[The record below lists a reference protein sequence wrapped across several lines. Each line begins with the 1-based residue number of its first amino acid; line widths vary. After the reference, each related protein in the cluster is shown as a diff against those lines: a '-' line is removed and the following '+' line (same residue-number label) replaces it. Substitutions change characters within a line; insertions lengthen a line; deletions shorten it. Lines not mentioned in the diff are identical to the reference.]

1 MGIAGVRYLN
11 SESQLAGNSMALDF
25 RASWI
30 FFDFG
35 RENDKGQLVTKNSCQ
50 NEDEIAFLHTKYF
63 TKNILI

>member
-1 MGIAGVRYLN
+1 
-11 SESQLAGNSMALDF
+11 MALDF
-25 RASWI
+25 RAFRI

-63 TKNILI
+63 IKNIPYKFIMLKI